1 MAVQKQAQK
10 WGGFMEDAYGFS
22 EGVKVGNI
30 IYVAGQTAFQDD
42 GTIDGPG
49 DMAKQMR
56 RAYANIKK
64 VLEGFGA
71 TPQNVV
77 DETLYVA
84 DYMAAATV
92 ALEVRKE
99 FFGEAFEVASTLIPV
114 NAFATPDMLVEIKC
128 VAHV

>member
-22 EGVKVGNI
+22 QGVKVGNI
-30 IYVAGQTAFQDD
+30 IYISGQTAFMDD
-42 GTIDGPG
+42 GSIDGPG
-49 DMAKQMR
+49 DMAKQLR
-56 RAYANIKK
+56 RAYANIAK

-71 TPQNVV
+71 TAQNVV

-99 FFGEAFEVASTLIPV
+99 FYGPEFEVASTLIPV
-114 NAFATPDMLVEIKC
+114 NVFATPDMLVEIKC